1 MGTIHV
7 SQGRPTGSKLGAM
20 VLIGIIVVALAAA
33 AAYFAF
39 ARADYTSPTAPYATS
54 APYSTAAPAPSAP
67 APVKTAP
74 PTVPPTYR
82 YP

>member
-7 SQGRPTGSKLGAM
+7 SQGRPTGSRLGAM
-20 VLIGIIVVALAAA
+20 VLIGIVVVALAAA
-33 AAYFAF
+33 AAYFVLAG
-39 ARADYTSPTAPYATS
+39 AGYTSPTAPYATG

-74 PTVPPTYR
+74 PTAPPTYR

>member
-39 ARADYTSPTAPYATS
+39 ARADYTSPTAPYPTS
-54 APYSTAAPAPSAP
+54 APYSTAAPAPSAT
-67 APVKTAP
+67 APVRTAP
-74 PTVPPTYR
+74 PTYK

>member
-7 SQGRPTGSKLGAM
+7 SQGRPTGSRLGAM

-39 ARADYTSPTAPYATS
+39 ARAGYTSPTAPYATGT
-54 APYSTAAPAPSAP
+54 PYSTAAPAPSAT
-67 APVKTAP
+67 APVRTA
-74 PTVPPTYR
+74 PPTYR